1 MKDIC
6 HGATLGK
13 MIRSDGCLYERFMSN
28 THYTRVVD
36 RKKLD
41 FIFEAIM
48 NYVDK
53 SNTHLEDLS
62 ILEVGCE
69 KGGIT
74 LPLTSMGC
82 TIKAIDI
89 DESSVDFLKK
99 TIKEKNIENLVVEH
113 RDAITLEEKDRY
125 DIVIASEVFEH
136 LIFPNQLSCKIS
148 GIAREGAYLIVT
160 TPNGYGPW
168 ELKNRINPMMYIRR
182 NNKIRKIFKK
192 EPYIKGSGNNHCQY
206 YTRKRLVEMFESD
219 FFVLRKMSCSD
230 SFITIFKA
238 LSNNSLLS
246 EIDVKMADMLP
257 FWLASG
263 WYFLFEKIA
272 DGPERL

>member
-6 HGATLGK
+6 HGATMRK
-13 MIRSDGCLYERFMSN
+13 MIRPDDILYERFMSN
-28 THYTRVVD
+28 THYTRVVN

-41 FIFEAIM
+41 FIFKAIM
-48 NYVDK
+48 DYVDK
-53 SNTHLEDLS
+53 SDTRLEDLS
-62 ILEVGCE
+62 ILEVGCG

-89 DESSVDFLKK
+89 DESSVDYLKK
-99 TIKEKNIENLVVEH
+99 AIKEKNIENLVVEH
-113 RDAITLEEKDRY
+113 RDAITLKEKDRY

-136 LIFPNQLSCKIS
+136 LMFPNQLSFKIS
-148 GIAREGAYLIVT
+148 GMARERAYLIVT

-168 ELKNRINPMMYIRR
+168 ELKNRINPMTYIRR
-182 NNKIRKIFKK
+182 NNNIRQIFKR

-206 YTRKRLVEMFESD
+206 YTRKRLVEMFEND
-219 FFVLRKMSCSD
+219 FFILRKMSCSD
-230 SFITIFKA
+230 SFIAMFKA

-246 EIDVKMADMLP
+246 EIDVKMADVLP
-257 FWLASG
+257 YWLASG
-263 WYFLFEKIA
+263 WYFVFEKAA
-272 DGPERL
+272 DGPRRQ